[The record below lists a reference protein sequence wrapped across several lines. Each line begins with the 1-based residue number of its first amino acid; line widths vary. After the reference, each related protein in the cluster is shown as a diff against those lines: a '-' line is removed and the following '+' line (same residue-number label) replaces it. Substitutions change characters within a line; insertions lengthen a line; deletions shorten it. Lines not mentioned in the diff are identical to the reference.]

1 MRTIPTMARR
11 LARVGAIAGLLH
23 ATALA
28 SPLLAQTTPITL
40 AEAILRGRSSGVQ
53 ASLARLSVLSV
64 EARQAQRGSDYLPNI
79 SGNAAAVHQTLN
91 LSEFGLSFPGSEKVT
106 DPFTIYRFRLGAEQ
120 LIFSKSVL
128 DRLRAA
134 KDTALAAGLDADRVG
149 EIVSA
154 AAGAAW
160 LRLASAEE
168 TVHARSADS
177 VTAQA
182 LLEIASAQ
190 VDAGTAPRID
200 RTRSETQVAAG
211 RSRMAVARNERDRAR
226 LDLARVLDL
235 PITTPLI
242 TAGDPAIF
250 DAMPADVDSAVALA
264 KARRQDLAAERQRTV
279 VLEQSLRA
287 IKNEFWPTLGQSATG
302 GTTGRTLD
310 DLAGTYSVGIGL
322 SWPLF
327 DGARRS
333 RRADEQRI
341 RIDAQQLRLH
351 DVESQIEM
359 EARAAA
365 LDLASARSQ
374 ILIAE
379 ERLRLADQVLVEA
392 RERFT
397 AGVTG
402 SVETTTAQ
410 AEVTAARDV
419 LIQARVAAGAAQ
431 VGAARA
437 LGLLDQ
443 VH

>member
-1 MRTIPTMARR
+1 MRTTPTLSGR
-11 LARVGAIAGLLH
+11 LGRLVAIVGALHGVQLPASLH
-23 ATALA
+23 AQA
-28 SPLLAQTTPITL
+28 TPITL
-40 AEAILRGRSSGVQ
+40 AEAIQRGRSNGVQ

-79 SGNAAAVHQTLN
+79 SGNAQALRQTLN

-128 DRLRAA
+128 DKLQAA
-134 KDTALAAGLDADRVG
+134 KDTAIAAGFDANRVG
-149 EIVSA
+149 DIVAA

-168 TVHARSADS
+168 TVRARSADS

-182 LLEIASAQ
+182 LLEIARAQ
-190 VDAGTAPRID
+190 VEAGTAPRID

-226 LDLARVLDL
+226 LDLARILDL
-235 PITTPLI
+235 PITTPLV
-242 TAGDPAIF
+242 TAGDPTLLDEI
-250 DAMPADVDSAVALA
+250 PPDVDAAVAVA
-264 KARRQDLAAERQRTV
+264 RARRNDLAAERQRTV

-287 IKNEFWPTLGQSATG
+287 IKSEFWPTLGLSATG
-302 GTTGRTLD
+302 GTSGRTFE

-322 SWPLF
+322 SWPIF

-351 DVESQIEM
+351 DMEAQIEV
-359 EARAAA
+359 ETRQAA
-365 LDLASARSQ
+365 LDLASARLQ
-374 ILIAE
+374 VIIAE
-379 ERLRLADQVLVEA
+379 DRLRLAEQVLEEA
-392 RERFT
+392 KERFV

-410 AEVTAARDV
+410 AEVTTARDV

>member
-1 MRTIPTMARR
+1 MRLIPTTARR
-11 LARVGAIAGLLH
+11 LGRVVTIVAALH
-23 ATALA
+23 ATPLPA
-28 SPLLAQTTPITL
+28 SLQAQTTPITL
-40 AEAILRGRSSGVQ
+40 ADAILRGRSSGVQ

-64 EARQAQRGSDYLPNI
+64 EARRAQRGSDYLPNI
-79 SGNAAAVHQTLN
+79 SGNAVALRQTLN

-128 DRLRAA
+128 DKLQAA
-134 KDTALAAGLDADRVG
+134 KDTAIAAGFDANRVG
-149 EIVSA
+149 DIVAA

-168 TVHARSADS
+168 TVRARSADS
-177 VTAQA
+177 ATAQA

-200 RTRSETQVAAG
+200 RTRSEMQVAAG
-211 RSRMAVARNERDRAR
+211 RSRMAIARNERDRAR
-226 LDLARVLDL
+226 LDLARILDL
-235 PITTPLI
+235 PVTTPLI

-250 DAMPADVDSAVALA
+250 DAMPTEIDSAVALA

-287 IKNEFWPTLGQSATG
+287 IKNEFWPTLGLSATG
-302 GTTGRTLD
+302 GTSGRTFD
-310 DLAGTYSVGIGL
+310 DLAGTYSVGVGL
-322 SWPLF
+322 SWPIF

-351 DVESQIEM
+351 DM
-359 EARAAA
+359 EAQVEVETRQAA

-392 RERFT
+392 RERFV

-410 AEVTAARDV
+410 AEVTTARDG
-419 LIQARVAAGAAQ
+419 LIQARVAVGAAQ

-443 VH
+443 TH